1 MKRTMFFLMLLAFA
15 LPSFAQT
22 PETAIERMAAMMQ
35 SISNL
40 KSTNEQIATFSADLD
55 AAKINQSNVAAR
67 QTALIATGEALQKD
81 FKTIDTDLKANNAE
95 IVQQRAQCPDQTT
108 NPTLYAQCKAW
119 AKKLDDSHKEILGRL
134 IGWTGRK
141 NVLFAGMQQWDKDTG
156 AAEKLVNYL
165 QFSLSNLERSK
176 ERILKE
182 LGKINQEVLDCRAA
196 IANAS
201 EEEMAERC
209 GQLFD
214 GNALHPALINQGT
227 GSNTFGTGGNPTN
240 ESGPHN

>member
-95 IVQQRAQCPDQTT
+95 IVQQRA
-108 NPTLYAQCKAW
+108 A
-119 AKKLDDSHKEILGRL
+119 
-134 IGWTGRK
+134 
-141 NVLFAGMQQWDKDTG
+141 
-156 AAEKLVNYL
+156 
-165 QFSLSNLERSK
+165 
-176 ERILKE
+176 
-182 LGKINQEVLDCRAA
+182 
-196 IANAS
+196 
-201 EEEMAERC
+201 
-209 GQLFD
+209 
-214 GNALHPALINQGT
+214 QGT
-227 GSNTFGTGGNPTN
+227 RV
-240 ESGPHN
+240 

>member
-1 MKRTMFFLMLLAFA
+1 MKRAMLVPMLLVLA

-22 PETAIERMAAMMQ
+22 PEAAIERMARMME
-35 SISNL
+35 SISSL
-40 KSTNEQIATFSADLD
+40 KSTNEQIDTFTADLN
-55 AAKINQSNVAAR
+55 AAKINQSDVAAR

-134 IGWTGRK
+134 SRWTGRK
-141 NVLFAGMQQWDKDTG
+141 NVLFADMQQWDKDTA

-165 QFSLSNLERSK
+165 QFSLGNLERSR

-182 LGKINQEVLDCRAA
+182 LGKVNQEVLDCRAA

-201 EEEMAERC
+201 QEEMVERC

-214 GNALHPALINQGT
+214 GNALHPALVNQGT
-227 GSNTFGTGGNPTN
+227 GSKIFGAGGNPTN
-240 ESGPHN
+240 DSGPHN